1 MDRFRLRLF
10 AGLLVVVLGTASAV
24 AQTIK
29 ITPLAREGH
38 VLVTFRLADGLSD
51 QVRAAIDSGMNITFQ
66 YDVEL
71 RRSTTLWVDRTM
83 ASAVVSASVRY
94 DTLTRQYHI
103 REMHDGRTIRST
115 IVDSFDE
122 VRKQLTEFEKLPLFK
137 SSTLE
142 RNAEYYVRVRA
153 HTMPRN
159 DSFVWPWA
167 QHGVM
172 GQVKFTFLPH

>member
-1 MDRFRLRLF
+1 MDRFRLRL
-10 AGLLVVVLGTASAV
+10 LVGVFVAVVGSGSAA

-38 VLVTFRLADGLSD
+38 VLVSFRLADALND
-51 QVRAAIDSGMNITFQ
+51 QVRAAIESGMNITFM
-66 YDVEL
+66 YEVEL
-71 RRSTTLWVDRTM
+71 RRSTALWVDRTM
-83 ASAVVSASVRY
+83 DEAVVSVSVRY
-94 DTLTRQYHI
+94 DTLTRQYSV
-103 REMHDGRTIRST
+103 REMHDGGT
-115 IVDSFDE
+115 VDSRILDSYE
-122 VRKQLTEFEKLPLFK
+122 DVRKRLTEFEKLPLFK

-159 DSFVWPWA
+159 DSFVWPWK
-167 QHGVM
+167 QHDVM

>member
-1 MDRFRLRLF
+1 MARFRIVLGL
-10 AGLLVVVLGTASAV
+10 AAALLVAASAG
-24 AQTIK
+24 AQTIQ

-38 VLVTFRLADGLSD
+38 VLVSFRLADGFSE
-51 QVRAAIDSGMNITFQ
+51 QVRAAIDSGMNITFL
-66 YDVEL
+66 YEVEL

-94 DTLTRQYHI
+94 DTLTRQYHV
-103 REMHDGRTIRST
+103 REMHDGRTI
-115 IVDSFDE
+115 DSRILDSYDD
-122 VRKQLTEFEKLPLFK
+122 VRKRLTEFQKLPLFK

-159 DSFVWPWA
+159 DSFVWPWK
-167 QHGVM
+167 QHDVM